1 MNAPKKA
8 IRINSK
14 VYDVSP
20 QPRGIDPHKALRDF
34 IKEEHEAPV
43 SIASKTLSKPKQK
56 KPVRHISDIRHVNR
70 KIDKSQTLMRPAVKK
85 PDVRPAPKKKREEIP
100 RVLPINRDRLS
111 RAKTVQKSDFVK
123 KFHHPRV
130 NQLAQPNIRP
140 KLQKVEVKQPSQP
153 VAPPAIPRPPE
164 NNWPVIDQFERAMQ
178 EASSHLETFADE
190 TVGTKKRRKL
200 AYAVVSI
207 AVVFG
212 IGLGVYHE
220 MPVAQVKIASSKAG
234 FSPNVPHYSP
244 SGFGLATPVKTAYG
258 EVTLS
263 YKSRTDDK
271 SFDIVQTPSLWSSES
286 LVDNFLASAHKDY
299 KTVKGEG
306 RTIYTYDTSDATWVD
321 GGIWYKVQG
330 NADLSDDQLLKIA
343 DSL

>member
-1 MNAPKKA
+1 LSAPKKA

-14 VYDVSP
+14 VYDISA
-20 QPRGIDPHKALRDF
+20 RRAIDPHKALRDL
-34 IKEEHEAPV
+34 IKEEEGAPASIV
-43 SIASKTLSKPKQK
+43 SRTLSQPRQK
-56 KPVRHISDIRHVNR
+56 KLVRHISDIRHVNR
-70 KIDKSQTLMRPAVKK
+70 KTEKSHTLMRPAVKK
-85 PDVRPAPKKKREEIP
+85 PAVKPAPKKKIEEIP
-100 RVLPINRDRLS
+100 RVLPVNRERLT
-111 RAKTVQKSDFVK
+111 RAKTVQKSHSIK
-123 KFHHPRV
+123 RFHHP
-130 NQLAQPNIRP
+130 AISQPTLQP
-140 KLQKVEVKQPSQP
+140 KLQPVEVKQPSQP
-153 VAPPAIPRPPE
+153 VAVALPALPKPPV
-164 NNWPVIDQFERAMQ
+164 NNWPVIDQFEKAMQ

-200 AYAVVSI
+200 AYAIVSA

-220 MPVAQVKIASSKAG
+220 IPTAQVKIAASKAG
-234 FSPNVPHYSP
+234 FSPNLPSYSP
-244 SGFGLATPVKTAYG
+244 SGFGLATPLKTSYG

-271 SFDIVQTPSLWSSES
+271 SFDIVQSPSLWSSQS
-286 LVDNFLASAHKDY
+286 LVDNFLASSHKQY
-299 KTVKGEG
+299 KTVKGTG
-306 RTIYTYDTSDATWVD
+306 RTIYTYDNSDATWVD